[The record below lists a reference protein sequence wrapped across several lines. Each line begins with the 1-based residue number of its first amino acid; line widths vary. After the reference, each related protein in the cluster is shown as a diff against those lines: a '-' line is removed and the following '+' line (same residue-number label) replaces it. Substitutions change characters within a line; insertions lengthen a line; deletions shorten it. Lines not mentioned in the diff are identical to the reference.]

1 MISDNPSSLI
11 TESNNKNRPK
21 ILSKKTKRSNFKNTK
36 KKKNYKLPSPSP
48 MHDTEEGKKTVYP
61 SIRKKKK
68 LQPKINDF
76 FENTKSQNGNIK
88 NSLNENNLLNNND
101 DTVSIFNYK
110 SKKYVKKIK
119 KNKIKKN
126 SDEKKNPN
134 NINNCQNNNNNENN
148 NISCEEKKIS
158 NINNTFSHFFNLINN
173 YKEENKDLFDDNYF
187 IKKNIFNKS
196 EIIIAMKIQKEFYQ
210 KINNLSSDIDRKIKA
225 TIFFIDK
232 GFSELIRYNYYKCLI
247 NYGFP
252 SLEKFNIFY
261 NNIISDCEKIKIETP
276 EKMLIEFYTEYVFH
290 LLRNEQ
296 ISKAENKLISEF
308 FFNGEDIDIIK
319 NNLNCIETLKENQ
332 NNIRNYIQNYLE
344 INYNKLFKEIDIS
357 LDKHFSKAK
366 AIICRILSNII
377 SECDKNGY
385 LNYKKIIC
393 DDDIVFDGIKI
404 KGNPNMQINF
414 RKMISFKIFGQEL
427 SEKKFNILINEYL
440 LKIFSNFL
448 D

>member
-1 MISDNPSSLI
+1 MISDNPSSLLK
-11 TESNNKNRPK
+11 ESHNKKESK
-21 ILSKKTKRSNFKNTK
+21 ILSKKTKRDNFKNNK
-36 KKKNYKLPSPSP
+36 KKKKYELPSPSLK
-48 MHDTEEGKKTVYP
+48 HKSQEGKKTAYP
-61 SIRKKKK
+61 SIRKKKR

-76 FENTKSQNGNIK
+76 FENTNNQDENIK
-88 NSLNENNLLNNND
+88 NSLKENSLLNNND
-101 DTVSIFNYK
+101 DTVSIFNFK
-110 SKKYVKKIK
+110 SKKYVKKNRNN
-119 KNKIKKN
+119 KNA
-126 SDEKKNPN
+126 DEKNNKN
-134 NINNCQNNNNNENN
+134 NINIFKNSNNNEGN

-158 NINNTFSHFFNLINN
+158 NINNKFSHFFNLINN
-173 YKEENKDLFDDNYF
+173 YKEENRDLLNNNNL
-187 IKKNIFNKS
+187 IEKNIFNKP

-210 KINNLSSDIDRKIKA
+210 EINNLSSDIDRKIKA
-225 TIFFIDK
+225 TIFFINK
-232 GFSELIRYNYYKCLI
+232 GFNELIRYNYYKCLI

-252 SLEKFNIFY
+252 SLINFNIFY
-261 NNIISDCEKIKIETP
+261 NNFISECEKLKIKTP
-276 EKMLIEFYTEYVFH
+276 EKMYIEFYTEYIFH

-296 ISKAENKLISEF
+296 ATKAETKLISEF

-319 NNLNCIETLKENQ
+319 NNLNCIETLKENE

-344 INYNKLFKEIDIS
+344 INYNKLFKDIDIA

-385 LNYKKIIC
+385 LNYKKLISN
-393 DDDIVFDGIKI
+393 DDLVFDGIKI
-404 KGNPNMQINF
+404 KGTPNMKINY